1 MIRLRLRLPPAL
13 PALALPALGLLLACV
28 PFTAASS
35 ATVDDVVTALR
46 AQDDA
51 RAQTL
56 LEALRAQGLG
66 GAYEV
71 RFLQGV
77 LHLRAGEGEQAA
89 RIFDDLEASEGPA
102 PALASG
108 QALSAWAA
116 GRYGEAR
123 TRLEHA
129 AQLWPEDPGV
139 WANLGDVYRA
149 LAARAYQRVRVLR
162 RNADGEASSP
172 LASDLSVQP
181 RMTPPSDAPAPANSV
196 LAIVPAKTAGSRT
209 PAPAAGSAGTTGSA
223 IPVEPAAP
231 VEPTV
236 PAEPRAR
243 AEPVAPADSTTSA
256 EPAAPADPVALAEP
270 AAPADSATSA
280 GSAAPADFTAPAQP
294 AAPAEP
300 IALAEPAAPAAPA
313 TSAGSAAPADFTAP
327 AEPAAPAAPATSAG
341 SAAPADFTAPA
352 DPAAPAE
359 PVALAEPVAPAD
371 PATSAGSA
379 APTDFAA
386 SAEPVAPAE
395 LAVPADFAAS
405 AEPAVPADF
414 TAPAEPAAPA
424 GSAPSSDPAVPSSPS
439 VAFSTPSPVLTPE
452 ASPSASSFPLPSP
465 SAPGNVLSIPVSAPA
480 QAPAG
485 SVECFLAGPWPG
497 VPPAEVLEWLQVR
510 NAQNLSFQSRSAL
523 YRVYL
528 GPFDDRKRAVQTM
541 VSLKK
546 DLGIDDVAWVS
557 SGPLR
562 DAVSLG
568 RYSKRESVDR
578 RLRELHAVGLDPKV
592 QLPQAGSWLR
602 GSTSDLR
609 TIRTDWP
616 RTFPNVAL
624 TPERCPPS
632 P

>member
-1 MIRLRLRLPPAL
+1 MIRLRLRPPPAL
-13 PALALPALGLLLACV
+13 PALALLLACI

-35 ATVDDVVTALR
+35 ATVDDVVTALH

-51 RAQTL
+51 RAKVL

-77 LHLRAGEGEQAA
+77 LHLRAEEVEEAA
-89 RIFDDLEASEGPA
+89 RVFDDLEASEGPA

-129 AQLWPEDPGV
+129 VQLWPEDPGV

-172 LASDLSVQP
+172 LAPDLSVQP
-181 RMTPPSDAPAPANSV
+181 RITPSSDAPAPASSV
-196 LAIVPAKTAGSRT
+196 LAIVPAQTAVSRT
-209 PAPAAGSAGTTGSA
+209 PAPAAGSAGTTVSA
-223 IPVEPAAP
+223 LP
-231 VEPTV
+231 VEPTAPV
-236 PAEPRAR
+236 KPVAPV
-243 AEPVAPADSTTSA
+243 EPVAPA
-256 EPAAPADPVALAEP
+256 P
-270 AAPADSATSA
+270 APADSASSA
-280 GSAAPADFTAPAQP
+280 GSVAPA
-294 AAPAEP
+294 
-300 IALAEPAAPAAPA
+300 
-313 TSAGSAAPADFTAP
+313 GS
-327 AEPAAPAAPATSAG
+327 
-341 SAAPADFTAPA
+341 
-352 DPAAPAE
+352 AAPAE
-359 PVALAEPVAPAD
+359 PVALAEP
-371 PATSAGSA
+371 A
-379 APTDFAA
+379 AP
-386 SAEPVAPAE
+386 
-395 LAVPADFAAS
+395 
-405 AEPAVPADF
+405 AEPAVPADSAVPAEP
-414 TAPAEPAAPA
+414 TAPAESAVPAESTAPAKPTVPAEPAAPA
-424 GSAPSSDPAVPSSPS
+424 GPAVPADFSVPAEPTAPAEARIGSTAPTGSAPSSDPAVPSAPS
-439 VAFSTPSPVLTPE
+439 VASSPPSPVLTPE
-452 ASPSASSFPLPSP
+452 ASPSAASFPLPSP
-465 SAPGNVLSIPVSAPA
+465 SAPGNVLSVPVSAPTA
-480 QAPAG
+480 APAG
-485 SVECFLAGPWPG
+485 AVECFLAGPWPD

-510 NAQNLSFQSRSAL
+510 NAQDLSFQSRSPL

-546 DLGIDDVAWVS
+546 DLGIDDVAWVP

-562 DAVSLG
+562 DVVSLG
-568 RYSKRESVDR
+568 TYKKRESVDR
-578 RLRELHAVGLDPKV
+578 RLRELHALGLDPKV
-592 QLPQAGSWLR
+592 QLPQAGSWMR

-609 TIRTDWP
+609 RIRTDWS

>member
-13 PALALPALGLLLACV
+13 PALALPALALPALALPVLALLLACV

-236 PAEPRAR
+236 PAEPRALT
-243 AEPVAPADSTTSA
+243 EPTVPADSTTSA
-256 EPAAPADPVALAEP
+256 GSAAPADPVALAEP
-270 AAPADSATSA
+270 AVPAEPATSA

-300 IALAEPAAPAAPA
+300 IALAELAAPAAPA

-327 AEPAAPAAPATSAG
+327 AEPVAL
-341 SAAPADFTAPA
+341 AD
-352 DPAAPAE
+352 

-379 APTDFAA
+379 APADFAA

-395 LAVPADFAAS
+395 LAVPADF
-405 AEPAVPADF
+405 

-424 GSAPSSDPAVPSSPS
+424 GSTPSSDPAVPSSPS

-465 SAPGNVLSIPVSAPA
+465 SAPGNVLSVPVSAPA